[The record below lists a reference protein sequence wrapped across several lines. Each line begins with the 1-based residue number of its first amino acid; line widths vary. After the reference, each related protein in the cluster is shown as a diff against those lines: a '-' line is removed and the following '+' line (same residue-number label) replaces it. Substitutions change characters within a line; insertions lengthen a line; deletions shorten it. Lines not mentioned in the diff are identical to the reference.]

1 MNRKITKVAVLG
13 SGIMGSRIAC
23 HFANAGIEVLLL
35 DIPVKTTVDGNS
47 SDKKARNSIVNE
59 ALRKAIQSSP
69 SPLYRKRYEN
79 RISTGNFED
88 DLEKID
94 DCDWILE
101 AVVERLDIKKEL
113 FEKVEKFRKP
123 GSIVSTNT

>member
-35 DIPVKTTVDGNS
+35 DIPVKTTDDGNS

-59 ALRKAIQSSP
+59 AL
-69 SPLYRKRYEN
+69 
-79 RISTGNFED
+79 
-88 DLEKID
+88 
-94 DCDWILE
+94 
-101 AVVERLDIKKEL
+101 
-113 FEKVEKFRKP
+113 
-123 GSIVSTNT
+123 